1 MRPDASGPA
10 GGGILSREVSAL
22 REDRAMAS
30 TDSREHVRF
39 LVFSASLRRGS
50 LNSRLAVLAAN
61 VIEANG
67 AEAELACTRICSP

>member
-1 MRPDASGPA
+1 
-10 GGGILSREVSAL
+10 
-22 REDRAMAS
+22 MAS

-39 LVFSASLRRGS
+39 LVFSAPLRRGS